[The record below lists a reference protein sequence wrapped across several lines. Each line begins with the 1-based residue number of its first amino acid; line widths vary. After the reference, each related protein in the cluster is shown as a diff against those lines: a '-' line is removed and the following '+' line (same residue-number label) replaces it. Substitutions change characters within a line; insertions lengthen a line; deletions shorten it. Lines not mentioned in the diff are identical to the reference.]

1 MKRRNFL
8 QLMTSTAVAAAVRL
22 PLLES
27 GTPSLCSVDSN
38 YWALQQRIRQL
49 VTQGYQVGNFTMDRE
64 EGGFRFSS
72 IRLNDQA
79 PLTWYQAWALMTHQ
93 RENIHYDFRT
103 CDCGAKTFTPHD
115 WRCVRATHLAHHL
128 RGDWSRFRKT
138 DDPDVEINYLD
149 TLRSIRRSRR
159 GLTPDIAVARLDRT
173 LQDLRL
179 AGIDLVPVSG
189 LSNRWRPPVGYSYQ
203 HRCDWASG
211 GIRRTEVR
219 TEVTLSG
226 VCETEQLE
234 HVGWTRYPILL
245 RGWYVVNGK
254 AHFPSI
260 FIS

>member
-79 PLTWYQAWALMTHQ
+79 PLTWYQAWALMSHQ

-103 CDCGAKTFTPHD
+103 CDCGAKTLTPHD
-115 WRCVRATHLAHHL
+115 WRCARATLLAHHL
-128 RGDWSRFRKT
+128 QGDWSRFRKT
-138 DDPDVEINYLD
+138 DPDVEIDYLD
-149 TLRSIRRSRR
+149 ALRSIRRSRG
-159 GLTPDIAVARLDRT
+159 GLTPDIAVSRLDRT

-189 LSNRWRPPVGYSYQ
+189 LSNKWRPPVGFASHY
-203 HRCDWASG
+203 RCEWHQSG
-211 GIRRTEVR
+211 LAGRLYERKFR
-219 TEVTLSG
+219 CL
-226 VCETEQLE
+226 VCETEDL
-234 HVGWTRYPILL
+234 HSAWMRYPVLL
-245 RGWYVVNGK
+245 SSWYVVKGK
-254 AHFPSI
+254 ASF
-260 FIS
+260 